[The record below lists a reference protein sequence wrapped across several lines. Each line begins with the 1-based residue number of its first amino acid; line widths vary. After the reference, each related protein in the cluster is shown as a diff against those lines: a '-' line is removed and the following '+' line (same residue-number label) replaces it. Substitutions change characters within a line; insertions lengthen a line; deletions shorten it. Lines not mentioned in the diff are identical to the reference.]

1 MRRPRAHTLLTA
13 FGFVLCAGCYSYS
26 PVQSPRPG
34 MEVRARLN
42 TEAAVRRSQ
51 GLEEPVVRL
60 EGIVVESSPEAISLD
75 VLVARSSSA
84 FQNVVIRDTVQL
96 QTSEIQSL
104 LSRRISV
111 PRTALFT
118 AGGIAATFL
127 LVKGIDQ
134 ITGGTGESPPGGNP
148 TLRIPLQ
155 LRR

>member
-1 MRRPRAHTLLTA
+1 MRRLRHHVLLPTLC
-13 FGFVLCAGCYSYS
+13 VVCAGCYSYA

-34 MEVRARLN
+34 MEVRARLH
-42 TEAAVRRSQ
+42 TDAAVRRSQ
-51 GLEEPVVRL
+51 GLEDPVVRV
-60 EGIVVESSPEAISLD
+60 EGIVVESSTEAISLD

-104 LSRRISV
+104 LIRKISV
-111 PRTALFT
+111 PRTVLFVV
-118 AGGIAATFL
+118 GGAAATFA

-148 TLRIPLQ
+148 TMRIPLQ
-155 LRR
+155 FRR